1 MALAS
6 ASTEAR
12 PEPRSTSQAA
22 PSQAGERADD
32 RPAEEAETASPGSA
46 ASEGSAV
53 DGGAGSRW
61 QGVADPAA
69 AGSSAAA
76 AAPSGTDLT
85 GTTVSA
91 AVESSS
97 DGYLR
102 QSAVEF
108 SAGEAVPQS
117 SAMGG
122 ADVPAA
128 MNSTTRVSGKQDR
141 PKAQP
146 ETKNTGTQT
155 TAVVTVADQSR
166 PAIVNMVSWQG
177 AGFGPGSEAQG
188 SEVQSNSAK
197 SASAGNAAGAHT
209 KMATPLDGT
218 ASGPTS
224 STIVSSAAAG
234 AEQGALIQTP
244 EEVFQ
249 AGQNLSMTPGLPGS
263 AGWTIPADAGLP
275 AADTVLKSG
284 TSSVDAGISK
294 ATAGASSSKGT
305 GAGVADSSWHAAND
319 GQAAQNAA
327 GDTGKAG
334 AAVMDSKA
342 IENGPAQ
349 GSMQTLLT
357 PAVSHGAA
365 NPQHA
370 AAATPDGARTG
381 KAQDTAASAHVAGEE
396 AVASSGI
403 NSARV
408 IQTMGETEMH
418 VGMHSAEFG
427 DISIR
432 TSVSA
437 QQMVTQISLDHNDL
451 SQAISTH
458 LSSVQAKLGEEYGLH
473 ASIEINN
480 QGAPLSGGQGEGSQ
494 REQQAFGRS
503 SQGKPIVPA
512 SAGES
517 VAGVVALSGAGSG
530 HGLDI
535 TV

>member
-6 ASTEAR
+6 ASTEGRA
-12 PEPRSTSQAA
+12 EPRSTSHAA
-22 PSQAGERADD
+22 TSQAGERADD
-32 RPAEEAETASPGSA
+32 HPADATDTASKG
-46 ASEGSAV
+46 AV
-53 DGGAGSRW
+53 DPESGNSAESGGERL
-61 QGVADPAA
+61 QGAVDLTEANASPAT
-69 AGSSAAA
+69 GTLNGT
-76 AAPSGTDLT
+76 AAPSGTAQT
-85 GTTVSA
+85 GTQVAA

-102 QSAVEF
+102 QSAVADATGDAAPEG
-108 SAGEAVPQS
+108 SALDGAARPAANNA
-117 SAMGG
+117 SAR
-122 ADVPAA
+122 VPA
-128 MNSTTRVSGKQDR
+128 KQDR
-141 PKAQP
+141 PKAQADI
-146 ETKNTGTQT
+146 KDVGAQ
-155 TAVVTVADQSR
+155 AVAVTVAEQSR
-166 PAIVNMVSWQG
+166 VPVVTMVRWEETAHG
-177 AGFGPGSEAQG
+177 QG
-188 SEVQSNSAK
+188 SGAPGNAAK
-197 SASAGNAAGAHT
+197 SATAENSAGTNGKTTAPLGAANDGPASAANVAGGT
-209 KMATPLDGT
+209 TGLDQGVLPQAPAEAFEAGLNLYATAGIAGP
-218 ASGPTS
+218 SGQTS
-224 STIVSSAAAG
+224 STA
-234 AEQGALIQTP
+234 
-244 EEVFQ
+244 
-249 AGQNLSMTPGLPGS
+249 
-263 AGWTIPADAGLP
+263 AGLP
-275 AADTVLKSG
+275 AANAVQKGAAAIDSG
-284 TSSVDAGISK
+284 GAKAG
-294 ATAGASSSKGT
+294 AGASDARSA
-305 GAGVADSSWHAAND
+305 GAGVADSSLHAA
-319 GQAAQNAA
+319 GESQTAA
-327 GDTGKAG
+327 GGAVKAG
-334 AAVMDSKA
+334 AAVAAPRA
-342 IENGPAQ
+342 IENGAAQ

-357 PAVSHGAA
+357 PAVAHGAA
-365 NPQHA
+365 TTQHA

-512 SAGES
+512 SAGER
-517 VAGVVALSGAGSG
+517 VAGVVALSSAGSG